1 MIKDRQGHIVKELEG
16 QNKLLKK
23 LYSTSAGR
31 CALKILVSPFV
42 THLGGLYMSSP
53 FSKTSISSFIK
64 NNDIDMSQY
73 EEKKY
78 KSYNDFFTRR
88 IKDLL
93 RNRIGPAVLEISKGI
108 QLSPEFK
115 E

>member
-88 IKDLL
+88 IKDGQ
-93 RNRIGPAVLEISKGI
+93 RPFDDSKDVL
-108 QLSPEFK
+108 
-115 E
+115 

>member
-42 THLGGLYMSSP
+42 TH
-53 FSKTSISSFIK
+53 FRWFIYVFTIFK
-64 NNDIDMSQY
+64 D
-73 EEKKY
+73 KY
-78 KSYNDFFTRR
+78 FF
-88 IKDLL
+88 
-93 RNRIGPAVLEISKGI
+93 VY
-108 QLSPEFK
+108 
-115 E
+115 

>member
-42 THLGGLYMSSP
+42 THLGGLHHFQRQVFP
-53 FSKTSISSFIK
+53 
-64 NNDIDMSQY
+64 
-73 EEKKY
+73 
-78 KSYNDFFTRR
+78 R
-88 IKDLL
+88 LL
-93 RNRIGPAVLEISKGI
+93 KIMILI
-108 QLSPEFK
+108 
-115 E
+115 

>member
-53 FSKTSISSFIK
+53 FQRQVFL
-64 NNDIDMSQY
+64 
-73 EEKKY
+73 
-78 KSYNDFFTRR
+78 R
-88 IKDLL
+88 LL
-93 RNRIGPAVLEISKGI
+93 KIMILI
-108 QLSPEFK
+108 
-115 E
+115 

>member
-1 MIKDRQGHIVKELEG
+1 ML
-16 QNKLLKK
+16 
-23 LYSTSAGR
+23 
-31 CALKILVSPFV
+31 LKILVSPFV

-78 KSYNDFFTRR
+78 KSYNDFFNKKNKGWS
-88 IKDLL
+88 KDHLTTL
-93 RNRIGPAVLEISKGI
+93 KMY
-108 QLSPEFK
+108 
-115 E
+115 

>member
-42 THLGGLYMSSP
+42 THLGGLYV
-53 FSKTSISSFIK
+53 FTIFK
-64 NNDIDMSQY
+64 D
-73 EEKKY
+73 KY
-78 KSYNDFFTRR
+78 FF
-88 IKDLL
+88 
-93 RNRIGPAVLEISKGI
+93 VY
-108 QLSPEFK
+108 
-115 E
+115 

>member
-16 QNKLLKK
+16 QNKL
-23 LYSTSAGR
+23 
-31 CALKILVSPFV
+31 
-42 THLGGLYMSSP
+42 YMSSS

-88 IKDLL
+88 IKYGQRPFDDAKDVLMA
-93 RNRIGPAVLEISKGI
+93 PADSK
-108 QLSPEFK
+108 LTY
-115 E
+115 

>member
-42 THLGGLYMSSP
+42 THLGGLYMSST
-53 FSKTSISSFIK
+53 FSKTSISSFINMK
-64 NNDIDMSQY
+64 KRNIKVITISLQ
-73 EEKKY
+73 EE
-78 KSYNDFFTRR
+78 
-88 IKDLL
+88 
-93 RNRIGPAVLEISKGI
+93 
-108 QLSPEFK
+108 
-115 E
+115 

>member
-42 THLGGLYMSSP
+42 TYV
-53 FSKTSISSFIK
+53 FTIFK
-64 NNDIDMSQY
+64 D
-73 EEKKY
+73 KY
-78 KSYNDFFTRR
+78 FF
-88 IKDLL
+88 
-93 RNRIGPAVLEISKGI
+93 VY
-108 QLSPEFK
+108 
-115 E
+115 

>member
-42 THLGGLYMSSP
+42 THLGRG
-53 FSKTSISSFIK
+53 FIYVFTIFK
-64 NNDIDMSQY
+64 D
-73 EEKKY
+73 KY
-78 KSYNDFFTRR
+78 FLVY
-88 IKDLL
+88 
-93 RNRIGPAVLEISKGI
+93 
-108 QLSPEFK
+108 
-115 E
+115 